1 MDGRRPLISGVAAT
15 LLTMFLVAS
24 CSNGEP
30 AASAPAASETS
41 PTPTVR
47 DVMQAGDTESHSLE
61 PGTYFIDPDADP
73 STPLRV
79 VYDVSAEGWSQW
91 IGAAKFAADGHV
103 AVSITTVTNLTR
115 QACRD
120 HAPADPAVGPTVDD
134 LATALSELAPF
145 EVSSPPAAVS
155 LYGYRGKYL
164 ELTTPDLPVVGEG
177 DHREFADCMDGTLH
191 SWIAPSL
198 GDGFWGYNAEPDHT
212 EEFWI
217 LDVDGTRL
225 MIEANWSPT
234 TSPEDMAEMRDILD
248 SIRIEP

>member
-1 MDGRRPLISGVAAT
+1 MSRCGSLIPRFGAT
-15 LLTMFLVAS
+15 MLGLFLVAS
-24 CSNGEP
+24 CSNGEAPNPTTASPP
-30 AASAPAASETS
+30 ASSEGSPA
-41 PTPTVR
+41 PTVQ
-47 DVMQAGDTESHSLE
+47 DVMQVEGGLE
-61 PGTYFIDPDADP
+61 PGTYFIDPDVDP

-91 IGAAKFAADGHV
+91 IGAAKFADDGHV

-120 HAPADPAVGPTVDD
+120 HSPADPPVGPTVND

-145 EVSSPPAAVS
+145 EVSSPPAAVT
-155 LYGYRGKYL
+155 LHGYRGKYL
-164 ELTTPDLPVVGEG
+164 ELTTPDLPVVEEG
-177 DHREFADCMDGTLH
+177 DHREFTDCVDGSLH

-198 GDGFWGYNAEPDHT
+198 SDGFWGYNQERDHT

-225 MIEANWSPT
+225 VIEANWSPT
-234 TSPEDMAEMRDILD
+234 TTPEDMAEMQDILD